1 MGGFYFLMFW
11 LSKCMSP
18 VLLLIFSILLL
29 TLNRT
34 FHRTFR
40 VCNEVYTES
49 LFAACVC
56 LCVFMCRLYILKDFF
71 LRRSQPIHRVQ
82 SQGLQE
88 KSYRSRVEPQKSDNL
103 QGFICFMYPF

>member
-1 MGGFYFLMFW
+1 MGGFYFLTFW

-18 VLLLIFSILLL
+18 VLLLIFSILLSI
-29 TLNRT
+29 LNRT

-56 LCVFMCRLYILKDFF
+56 VYLCAAYIF
-71 LRRSQPIHRVQ
+71 
-82 SQGLQE
+82 
-88 KSYRSRVEPQKSDNL
+88 
-103 QGFICFMYPF
+103 